1 MNHVKTVL
9 NYLLQTQIFQISS
22 KRSKFYSPRQYELSV
37 QLSGFETV
45 RQVVRHH
52 MYSSLLN
59 QIIYKLYGTLYKN
72 GYTKLFPLI

>member
-1 MNHVKTVL
+1 MRRAAL
-9 NYLLQTQIFQISS
+9 
-22 KRSKFYSPRQYELSV
+22 LSV

-52 MYSSLLN
+52 MHSSLLN